1 MIVQIMNPMLFTHFY
16 LVVAK
21 NLETPI
27 SHIQKEK
34 NILALNPQLF
44 CQQID
49 KTIPTGRMNC

>member
-1 MIVQIMNPMLFTHFY
+1 MNPTLFTHFY

-21 NLETPI
+21 NPEKPI